1 MLPVRWMALESLED
15 YTYNTKTDVWSFGV
29 LLWEIESE
37 GKMPYSGLGGMEI
50 VEFIKS
56 GKRLTKPERCPDEI
70 YDIMMLCWRPEPSER
85 PSFAELVT
93 SIELELH
100 NKEDSLKFKR
110 NEVESQGNVNLA
122 TEFDGQ
128 KEENT
133 AM

>member
-1 MLPVRWMALESLED
+1 
-15 YTYNTKTDVWSFGV
+15 V

-70 YDIMMLCWRPEPSER
+70 YDIMMLCWRPDPSER